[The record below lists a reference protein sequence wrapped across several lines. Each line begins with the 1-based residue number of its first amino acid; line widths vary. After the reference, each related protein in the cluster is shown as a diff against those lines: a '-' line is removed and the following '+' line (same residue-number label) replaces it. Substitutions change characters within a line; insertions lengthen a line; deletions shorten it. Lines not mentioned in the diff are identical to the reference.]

1 VKESI
6 MASSKRAALAAS
18 AVLILTLTWTLS
30 AAGAQ
35 PPQLT
40 LTFSGKTITASGL
53 TPRGEAIFFAEA
65 QEEGEYTMLT
75 YSHYERFAAAD
86 ASGTAHIDIDADIV
100 PTSIWAV
107 VDTTS
112 GAYSVTAPPG
122 GARKS
127 KPIHGGLLR
136 RSAGGDITGLDFPFA
151 MGSILMV
158 RPGVGVWHA
167 SAAEEG
173 AADEKG
179 HGRGK
184 IITPI
189 PELKPIRGAN
199 LTPITTLQGGDVVV
213 IIEPQYLYFYATQVN
228 GR

>member
-1 VKESI
+1 
-6 MASSKRAALAAS
+6 MARPIRAALAAS
-18 AVLILTLTWTLS
+18 AVLLFTMTWTLS

-35 PPQLT
+35 PQQLSVS
-40 LTFSGKTITASGL
+40 FSGKTITAGGL
-53 TPRGEAIFFAEA
+53 TPRGQAIFFAEA
-65 QEEGEYTMLT
+65 QEPGEYTMMT
-75 YSHYERFAAAD
+75 YSHYERFVDAD
-86 ASGTAHIDIDADIV
+86 ASGTAHLDIEADIV

-107 VDTTS
+107 VDITT

-127 KPIHGGLLR
+127 RPIHGGLLR

-151 MGSILMV
+151 MASILVV
-158 RPGVGVWHA
+158 RPGVGVWDA
-167 SAAEEG
+167 SAAEQG

-189 PELKPIRGAN
+189 PELRPIRGAN
-199 LTPITTLQGGDVVV
+199 PAPITALQGGDVVI